1 MGSSVHSPKNQN
13 LLFSLINILLLF
25 FMGRTFLLSSLP
37 LTCSSVPIQAGQFWW
52 CFVSCIAVALP
63 AVQSKLLPFHLLHLA
78 WQFSFPVTSRN
89 QRQVFTWNS
98 SQNLWGP
105 VLLKSH
111 AKPNDNY
118 FIFFFFF
125 WEVLY
130 CNTYL
135 SIKASH
141 LFLLIDGG
149 SRNNF
154 SITTLEISRIPTS
167 PHVPQFWSCSSKTNS
182 WLTLSSTISNC
193 WVLCNPLNFSF

>member
-37 LTCSSVPIQAGQFWW
+37 LACSSVPIQAGQFWW
-52 CFVSCIAVALP
+52 CFISCIAVALP

-118 FIFFFFF
+118 LIFFFFLRGAILQHLPIHKGISPF
-125 WEVLY
+125 SSDRWWLKKQLQHY
-130 CNTYL
+130 YSWNIKDTY
-135 SIKASH
+135 
-141 LFLLIDGG
+141 F
-149 SRNNF
+149 
-154 SITTLEISRIPTS
+154 PT
-167 PHVPQFWSCSSKTNS
+167 C
-182 WLTLSSTISNC
+182 STILKLLLQNKF
-193 WVLCNPLNFSF
+193 LTDSFQYHF